1 MNMVDGPELEA
12 FRLEARV
19 WLEANLPHSIR
30 DNPGQVAAAMVDGA
44 PQPEEV
50 IVWRQRMGARGWG
63 VPTWPRRYGGAGLT
77 GSEARVLKEEMAR
90 IAAPNPVG
98 GLGVMMFGP
107 TLLEY
112 GSPEQLERHIP
123 PIARGELRWCQGFS
137 EPGAGSDLASLQMAA
152 VDEGDNFRVTG
163 QKVWTTG
170 AQYADWCFCL
180 VRTDRGPRKHDGISF
195 LIIDMASPGVEVRPI
210 VLISGESPFC
220 ETFFTDVMVPKANLV
235 GPRGGGWQVAKRLL
249 QHERQNTSVGSS
261 PIGLASTADIGA
273 LARSQIGVDSAG
285 RLADLDLRHRIAVH
299 QMEARTFGLT
309 HARAEAEARANSGP
323 SNTAS
328 ILKNAGA
335 KVRADRAELM
345 IELMGHE
352 GLFWCEETR
361 GWLRGKAGAIAGGS
375 TEVQNNIIAKRIL
388 GLPDAA
394 DTQGAQGGG
403 DGSG

>member
-1 MNMVDGPELEA
+1 MKMVDGPELES

-19 WLEANLPHSIR
+19 WLEANLPLSMR
-30 DNPGQVAAAMVDGA
+30 DNTGQVAAAMVDGA

-50 IVWRQRMGARGWG
+50 ILWRNSLGARGWG
-63 VPTWPRRYGGAGLT
+63 VPTWPRRYGGGGLT
-77 GSEARVLKEEMAR
+77 VSEARVLKEEMAR
-90 IAAPNPVG
+90 IGAGNPVG

-112 GSPEQLERHIP
+112 GSPEPLERHIP

-137 EPGAGSDLASLQMAA
+137 EPAAGSDLASLQMAA
-152 VDEGDNFRVTG
+152 VDDGDNFRVTG

-170 AQYADWCFCL
+170 AQYAHWCFCL

-195 LIIDMASPGVEVRPI
+195 LMIDMASPGIDVRPI

-220 ETFFTDVMVPKANLV
+220 ETFFTDVIVPKANLV

-249 QHERQNTSVGSS
+249 QHERQNTSAGSS
-261 PIGLASTADIGA
+261 PIGMASTADIGT
-273 LARSQIGVDSAG
+273 LARSHVGVDSAG
-285 RLADLDLRHRIAVH
+285 RLVDLDLRHRIAEH
-299 QMEARTFGLT
+299 QMEARTFALT
-309 HARAEAEARANSGP
+309 HARAEAEARANTGP

-352 GLFWCEETR
+352 GLYWCEETR

-375 TEVQNNIIAKRIL
+375 AEIQNNIIAKRIL

-394 DTQGAQGGG
+394 DTHGTKDA
-403 DGSG
+403 

>member
-1 MNMVDGPELEA
+1 MKMVDGPELEA

-19 WLEANLPHSIR
+19 WLEANLPLSIR

-50 IVWRQRMGARGWG
+50 ILWRKRLGARGWG
-63 VPTWPRRYGGAGLT
+63 VPTWPRRYGGGGLT
-77 GSEARVLKEEMAR
+77 VSEARVLKEEMAR
-90 IAAPNPVG
+90 IAAANPVG

-112 GSPEQLERHIP
+112 GSPEQLRRHIP

-137 EPGAGSDLASLQMAA
+137 EPAAGSDLASLQMAA
-152 VDEGDNFRVTG
+152 VDDGDNFRVTG

-170 AQYADWCFCL
+170 AQYAHWCFCL

-195 LIIDMASPGVEVRPI
+195 LMIDMASPGIDVRPI

-220 ETFFTDVMVPKANLV
+220 ETFFTDVIVPKANLV

-261 PIGLASTADIGA
+261 PIGMASTADIGT
-273 LARSQIGVDSAG
+273 LARSHVGVDSAG
-285 RLADLDLRHRIAVH
+285 RLVDLDLRHRIAEH
-299 QMEARTFGLT
+299 QMEARTFALT
-309 HARAEAEARANSGP
+309 HARAEAEARANTGP

-352 GLFWCEETR
+352 GLCWCEETR

-375 TEVQNNIIAKRIL
+375 AEIQNNIIAKRIL

-394 DTQGAQGGG
+394 DTHGTKDA
-403 DGSG
+403 

>member
-1 MNMVDGPELEA
+1 MKMVDGPELES

-19 WLEANLPHSIR
+19 WLEANLPLSMR
-30 DNPGQVAAAMVDGA
+30 DNTGQVAAAMVDGA

-50 IVWRQRMGARGWG
+50 ILWRNSLGARGWG
-63 VPTWPRRYGGAGLT
+63 VPTWPRRYGGGGLT
-77 GSEARVLKEEMAR
+77 VSEARVLKEEMAR
-90 IAAPNPVG
+90 IGAGNPVG

-137 EPGAGSDLASLQMAA
+137 EPAAGSDLASLQMAA
-152 VDEGDNFRVTG
+152 VDDGDNFRATG

-170 AQYADWCFCL
+170 AQYAHWCFCL

-195 LIIDMASPGVEVRPI
+195 LMIDMASPGIDVRPI

-220 ETFFTDVMVPKANLV
+220 ETFFTDVIVPKANLV

-249 QHERQNTSVGSS
+249 QHERQNTSAGSS
-261 PIGLASTADIGA
+261 PIGMASTADIGT
-273 LARSQIGVDSAG
+273 LARSHVGVDSAG
-285 RLADLDLRHRIAVH
+285 RLVDLDLRHRIAEH
-299 QMEARTFGLT
+299 QMEARTFALT
-309 HARAEAEARANSGP
+309 HARAEAEARANTGP

-352 GLFWCEETR
+352 GLYWCEETR

-375 TEVQNNIIAKRIL
+375 AEIQNNIIAKRIL

-394 DTQGAQGGG
+394 DTHGTKDA
-403 DGSG
+403 

>member
-1 MNMVDGPELEA
+1 MKMVDGPELES

-19 WLEANLPHSIR
+19 WLEANLPLSMR
-30 DNPGQVAAAMVDGA
+30 DNTGQVAAAMVDGA

-50 IVWRQRMGARGWG
+50 ILWRNSLGARGWG
-63 VPTWPRRYGGAGLT
+63 VPTWPRRYGGGGLT
-77 GSEARVLKEEMAR
+77 VSEARVLKEEMAR
-90 IAAPNPVG
+90 IGAGNPVG

-137 EPGAGSDLASLQMAA
+137 EPAAGSDLASLQMAA
-152 VDEGDNFRVTG
+152 VDDGDNFRVTG

-170 AQYADWCFCL
+170 AQYAHWCFCL

-195 LIIDMASPGVEVRPI
+195 LMIEMASPGIDVRPI

-220 ETFFTDVMVPKANLV
+220 ETFFTDVIVPKANLV

-249 QHERQNTSVGSS
+249 QHERQNTSAGSS
-261 PIGLASTADIGA
+261 PIGMASTADIGT
-273 LARSQIGVDSAG
+273 LARSHVGVDSAG
-285 RLADLDLRHRIAVH
+285 RLVDLDLRHRIAEH
-299 QMEARTFGLT
+299 QMEARTFALT
-309 HARAEAEARANSGP
+309 HARAEAEARANTGP

-352 GLFWCEETR
+352 GLYWCEETR

-375 TEVQNNIIAKRIL
+375 AEIQNNIIAKRIL

-394 DTQGAQGGG
+394 DTHGTKDA
-403 DGSG
+403 

>member
-1 MNMVDGPELEA
+1 MKMVDGPELEA

-19 WLEANLPHSIR
+19 WLEANLPLSMR

-50 IVWRQRMGARGWG
+50 ILWRNSLGARGWG
-63 VPTWPRRYGGAGLT
+63 VPTWPRRYGGGGLT
-77 GSEARVLKEEMAR
+77 VSEARVLKEEMAR
-90 IAAPNPVG
+90 IGAGNPVG

-137 EPGAGSDLASLQMAA
+137 EPAAGSDLASLQMAA
-152 VDEGDNFRVTG
+152 VDDGDNFRATG

-170 AQYADWCFCL
+170 AQYAHWCFCL

-195 LIIDMASPGVEVRPI
+195 LMIDMASPGIDVRPI

-220 ETFFTDVMVPKANLV
+220 ETFFTDVIVPKANLV

-249 QHERQNTSVGSS
+249 QHERQNTSAGSS
-261 PIGLASTADIGA
+261 PIGMASTADIGT
-273 LARSQIGVDSAG
+273 LARSHVGVDSAG
-285 RLADLDLRHRIAVH
+285 RLVDLDLRHRIAEH
-299 QMEARTFGLT
+299 QMEARTFALT
-309 HARAEAEARANSGP
+309 HARAEAEARANTGP

-352 GLFWCEETR
+352 GLYWCEETR

-375 TEVQNNIIAKRIL
+375 AEIQNNIIAKRIL

-394 DTQGAQGGG
+394 DTHGTKDA
-403 DGSG
+403 

>member
-1 MNMVDGPELEA
+1 MKMVDGPELES

-19 WLEANLPHSIR
+19 WLEANLPLSMR
-30 DNPGQVAAAMVDGA
+30 DNTGQVAAAMVDGA

-50 IVWRQRMGARGWG
+50 ILWRNSLGARGWG
-63 VPTWPRRYGGAGLT
+63 VPTWPRRYGGGGLT
-77 GSEARVLKEEMAR
+77 VSEARVLKEEMAR
-90 IAAPNPVG
+90 IGAGNPVG

-137 EPGAGSDLASLQMAA
+137 EPAAGSDLASLQMAA
-152 VDEGDNFRVTG
+152 VDDGDNFRVTG

-170 AQYADWCFCL
+170 AQYAHWCFCL

-195 LIIDMASPGVEVRPI
+195 LMIDMASPGIDVRPI

-220 ETFFTDVMVPKANLV
+220 ETFFTDVIVPKANLV

-249 QHERQNTSVGSS
+249 QHERQNTSAGSS
-261 PIGLASTADIGA
+261 PIGMASTADIGT
-273 LARSQIGVDSAG
+273 LARSHVGVDSAG
-285 RLADLDLRHRIAVH
+285 RLVDLDLRHRIAEH
-299 QMEARTFGLT
+299 QMEARTFALT
-309 HARAEAEARANSGP
+309 HARAEAEARANTGP

-352 GLFWCEETR
+352 GLYWCEETR

-375 TEVQNNIIAKRIL
+375 AEIQNNIIAKRIL

-394 DTQGAQGGG
+394 DTHGTKDA
-403 DGSG
+403 